1 MYRPDHSIDCYQGRF
16 QVQRQNEATHH
27 PVSIL
32 SEGVTEMMQKL
43 FESSENLA
51 VAYGV
56 LLFIVFHFG
65 MLFLFELV

>member
-1 MYRPDHSIDCYQGRF
+1 MEND
-16 QVQRQNEATHH
+16 VTHH
-27 PVSIL
+27 PLSIL
-32 SEGVTEMMQKL
+32 SEGVTQMMQKL

-65 MLFLFELV
+65 MLYLFELV

>member
-1 MYRPDHSIDCYQGRF
+1 MTNGLGQLTVIKADSRRKVRMTSPTI
-16 QVQRQNEATHH
+16 
-27 PVSIL
+27 PLSIL
-32 SEGVTEMMQKL
+32 SEGVTQMMQKL

-56 LLFIVFHFG
+56 VLFIVFHFG